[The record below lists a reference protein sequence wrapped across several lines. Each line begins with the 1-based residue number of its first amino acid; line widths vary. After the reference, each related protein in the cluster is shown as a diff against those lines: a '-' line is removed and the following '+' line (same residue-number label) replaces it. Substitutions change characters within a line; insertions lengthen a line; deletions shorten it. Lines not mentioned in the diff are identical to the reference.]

1 MVLVEYF
8 GNILNLLDAMI
19 VLSTAIGIFFG
30 IKRWIVSKTEGAI
43 KIVGAYNVKL
53 EARIDRISDKVNC
66 LDKDMAV
73 LKERTKE

>member
-19 VLSTAIGIFFG
+19 VLSTTIGIFFG
-30 IKRWIVSKTEGAI
+30 IKRWILSKTEGAI

-53 EARIDRISDKVNC
+53 EERIDRINDKVNC

-73 LKERTKE
+73 LKERTRE